1 MNLNNELRMANTDL
15 ILKTD
20 IFFKSLRRFKIFK
33 KIIDNKISG
42 SKKTKLNKEYN
53 IFFNSRIMKEKKN
66 ARMLMSKI
74 GYQPFLTIQFY
85 MAGVLI
91 PKHTRDIHYVNFAS
105 REPGK

>member
-42 SKKTKLNKEYN
+42 SKKMN
-53 IFFNSRIMKEKKN
+53 RIKSIIYS
-66 ARMLMSKI
+66 L
-74 GYQPFLTIQFY
+74 IQ
-85 MAGVLI
+85 
-91 PKHTRDIHYVNFAS
+91 
-105 REPGK
+105 E